1 MTAALFILRAKQVGF
16 TLDEL
21 DILTYGQVLDVI
33 IESGNDSYK
42 YPKLGTTEDYN
53 RLMGI

>member
-1 MTAALFILRAKQVGF
+1 MGF

-21 DILTYGQVLDVI
+21 DMLTHGQVLDVI

-42 YPKLGTTEDYN
+42 YPKQGTAEDFKK
-53 RLMGI
+53 LMGI